1 MGKNIYGLKLTYFG
15 VLALALGIFTSIAL
29 SALGHILL
37 FPAGITFFCIWLKR
51 RDFEVKKSVWAILA
65 MSFACLISIVSNLDI
80 IENPWKNIFKLKYF
94 IIAFLSYFSFQY
106 LKRDFLDDK
115 KIAWALN
122 LFIVTATLATLSGL
136 VASYTGFHPIKLKPA
151 CHVSRNCGFY
161 GMYMTYG
168 HGIAF
173 FMVLLTGA
181 ILHRDIFKKWTP
193 NWALYTAWA
202 INLVGL
208 LTSYTRGAWIST
220 LIAIPF
226 FFFKKNKKMFS
237 LICAISCL
245 ALGIGFASSQ
255 KIRDTFLK
263 RETSNSQR
271 LAFFSSALKA
281 VYERPFWGYGY
292 KNYEPHSK
300 ALKERYNI
308 PWKNQS
314 GHAHNNF
321 LEHLAGTGIIGL
333 IAFLFFCFF
342 WLKETYQKNEIIFPF
357 VVAFLVSGMT
367 QYTFGDGENLFFI
380 LAIFSLF

>member
-1 MGKNIYGLKLTYFG
+1 MGKDVYLLKLTYFG

-37 FPAGITFFCIWLKR
+37 FPAGITFFCVWLKR

-65 MSFACLISIVSNLDI
+65 MTLAGFISVIFNLDI

-94 IIAFLSYFSFQY
+94 VVAFLSYFSFQY

-115 KIAWALN
+115 KIACALN
-122 LFIVTATLATLSGL
+122 LFIATATLATLSGL
-136 VASYTGFHPIKLKPA
+136 VASYTGFHPIKWEPA
-151 CHVSRNCGFY
+151 CHASRNCGFY

-181 ILHRDIFKKWTP
+181 ILHRDIFKRWVP
-193 NWALYTAWA
+193 NWVLYTAWA

-220 LIAIPF
+220 LVAIPF
-226 FFFKKNKKMFS
+226 FFFKKNKKMFC
-237 LICAISCL
+237 LIFVFSCL
-245 ALGIGFASSQ
+245 VLGAGFTGSQ
-255 KIRDTFLK
+255 KIRNTFLK

-271 LAFFSSALKA
+271 LAFFSSALRA

-321 LEHLAGTGIIGL
+321 LEHLASTGTIGL
-333 IAFLFFCFF
+333 IAFL
-342 WLKETYQKNEIIFPF
+342 LF
-357 VVAFLVSGMT
+357 V
-367 QYTFGDGENLFFI
+367 FG
-380 LAIFSLF
+380 